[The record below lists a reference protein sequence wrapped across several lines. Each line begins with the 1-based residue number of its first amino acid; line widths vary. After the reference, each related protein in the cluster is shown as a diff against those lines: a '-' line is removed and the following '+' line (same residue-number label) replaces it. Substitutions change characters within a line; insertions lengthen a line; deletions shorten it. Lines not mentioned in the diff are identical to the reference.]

1 MTLRWTVE
9 VIFWLGAVALFY
21 TYAGYPLLLALV
33 SALKPRSVRRGQFAP
48 TVSIII
54 TAYNEERDLAAKLEN
69 TLALDYPRELLE
81 IIVASDCSTDRT
93 DQIAREFGGRG
104 VQLYR
109 QSERLGKLRPRMRQ

>member
-1 MTLRWTVE
+1 MIVRLTTEIV
-9 VIFWLGAVALFY
+9 FWLSVVAFFY

-33 SALKPRSVRRGQFAP
+33 SALQPRKVLRGDCEP
-48 TVSIII
+48 TLTIII

-81 IIVASDCSTDRT
+81 IIVASDCSSDRT
-93 DQIAREFGGRG
+93 DEIAQEFVSRG

-109 QSERLGKLRPRMRQ
+109 QPQRLG